1 MDLMRNPCYTEMNK
15 MKITKILPKP
25 LAIAY
30 QEHDLN
36 RTDGQLEYYKAMV
49 RFLEERS
56 EEGHAELCRLKERR

>member
-1 MDLMRNPCYTEMNK
+1 MNK

-36 RTDGQLEYYKAMV
+36 RTDGQLEYYQGMV
-49 RFLEERS
+49 RFLEQRS
-56 EEGHAELCRLKERR
+56 QEGHEELRLLKEDI